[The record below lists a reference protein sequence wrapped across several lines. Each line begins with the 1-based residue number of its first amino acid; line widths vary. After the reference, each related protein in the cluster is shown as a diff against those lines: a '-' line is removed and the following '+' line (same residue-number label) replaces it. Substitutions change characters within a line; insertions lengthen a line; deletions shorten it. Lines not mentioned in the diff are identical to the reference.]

1 MYQRAMLS
9 RWKTAVSE
17 DDNVQHL
24 RHLVRAR
31 KRSARS
37 DVSRYL
43 AQKIPIVQWL
53 PSYSPSWVV
62 NDLIAGLTIGVL
74 LVPQSLAYA
83 SIANIP
89 GGYGLIS
96 SWMPT
101 LIYTVMGTS
110 KGPVFLLSNLNE
122 GKC

>member
-1 MYQRAMLS
+1 MLS

-37 DVSRYL
+37 DASRYL